1 MAIIE
6 NTTTYLVVA
15 TFIIG
20 YYTYKWIIYPLY
32 LSPLS
37 KMPGPSPDHFLLGS
51 FWKMIEPTGGVDW
64 AEKYGNVYR
73 CYGLFNEPRVY
84 ILDEK
89 NVQKV
94 LVSDAYTNF
103 SKTIPN
109 LGYLKRIL
117 GEGISMVNGDVHK
130 RQRKLMNPSFGPNN
144 IRDMIPVF
152 IRVSN
157 TLKDIWKYEIKNSQN
172 INNDINKK
180 SAIIDIGHYMG
191 RASLDVICITG
202 FDSEINSLTGTSRL
216 AESLSALFDNKDSSA
231 FHSLSFIFPIL
242 RSLPLKINQEIEDA
256 TIEIEKITRKLVQDK
271 FDQLKEGKLDSKDL
285 ISVLVKASY
294 GQEMDKSERMSFEE
308 IRNQIMTFLI
318 AGHETTGVMMTWALH
333 YLSKNQEIQDK
344 LREEIVKELPNK
356 DSEPNFDQINSM
368 EYLNAVCKETLRI
381 APPVLFLIR
390 AADEDVMIDEYLVPK
405 GTPIFIPTYQIHH
418 LASIWGDDVEKFNP
432 SRWFTEKV
440 KGLSHY
446 NYLPFSAGPKS
457 CIASKLALNE
467 AKIILCNLLRNFRLH
482 EVEGFKVAS
491 KMSITLRPDPTVK
504 LWVSEIDY

>member
-1 MAIIE
+1 
-6 NTTTYLVVA
+6 
-15 TFIIG
+15 
-20 YYTYKWIIYPLY
+20 
-32 LSPLS
+32 
-37 KMPGPSPDHFLLGS
+37 MPGPSPDHFLLGN
-51 FWKMIEPTGGVDW
+51 FWEMIKPTGGMEW
-64 AEKYGNVYR
+64 AKKYGNVYR

-94 LVSDAYTNF
+94 LVNDAYTKF

-130 RQRKLMNPSFGPNN
+130 RQRKLMNPSFGINN
-144 IRDMIPVF
+144 IRV
-152 IRVSN
+152 N
-157 TLKDIWKYEIKNSQN
+157 KNIYIY
-172 INNDINKK
+172 IN
-180 SAIIDIGHYMG
+180 SGAIIDIGHYMG

-216 AESLSALFDNKDSSA
+216 ADSLSALFDNKHGSV

-271 FDQLKEGKLDSKDL
+271 FDKFKEGKLDSNDL
-285 ISVLVKASY
+285 VSVLVKASY
-294 GQEMDKSERMSFEE
+294 GQEIDQSERMSFEE

-318 AGHETTGVMMTWALH
+318 AGHETTGVMMTWALY
-333 YLSKNQEIQDK
+333 YLSKDQEIQDK
-344 LREEIVKELPNK
+344 LREEIVKEFPDK
-356 DSEPNFDQINSM
+356 DSELNFDQINSM

-390 AADEDVMIDEYLVPK
+390 AADEDVMIDEYLIPK

-467 AKIILCNLLRNFRLH
+467 AKIILCNLLRNFRFH

-491 KMSITLRPDPTVK
+491 KMTITFRPDPTVK
-504 LWVSEIDY
+504 LWVSEEPKLNITLHCSIAGLYCYRLQNENQRITVAKLTLPDISDNDLKSINVTSETHPVATETDNKK

>member
-1 MAIIE
+1 
-6 NTTTYLVVA
+6 
-15 TFIIG
+15 
-20 YYTYKWIIYPLY
+20 
-32 LSPLS
+32 
-37 KMPGPSPDHFLLGS
+37 MPGPSPDHFLLGN
-51 FWKMIEPTGGVDW
+51 FWEMIKPTGGMEW
-64 AEKYGNVYR
+64 AKKYGNVYR

-94 LVSDAYTNF
+94 LVNDAYTKF

-117 GEGISMVNGDVHK
+117 GEG
-130 RQRKLMNPSFGPNN
+130 
-144 IRDMIPVF
+144 
-152 IRVSN
+152 
-157 TLKDIWKYEIKNSQN
+157 
-172 INNDINKK
+172 
-180 SAIIDIGHYMG
+180 
-191 RASLDVICITG
+191 

-216 AESLSALFDNKDSSA
+216 ADSLSALFDNKHGSV

-271 FDQLKEGKLDSKDL
+271 FDKFKEGKLDSNDL
-285 ISVLVKASY
+285 VSVLVKASY
-294 GQEMDKSERMSFEE
+294 GQEIDQSERMSFEE

-318 AGHETTGVMMTWALH
+318 AGHETTGVMMTWALY
-333 YLSKNQEIQDK
+333 YLSKDQEIQDK
-344 LREEIVKELPNK
+344 LREEIVKEFPDK
-356 DSEPNFDQINSM
+356 DSELNFDQINSM

-390 AADEDVMIDEYLVPK
+390 AADEDVMIDEYLIPK

-467 AKIILCNLLRNFRLH
+467 AKIILCNLLRNFRFH

-491 KMSITLRPDPTVK
+491 KMTITFRPDPTVK
-504 LWVSEIDY
+504 LWVSEVDY